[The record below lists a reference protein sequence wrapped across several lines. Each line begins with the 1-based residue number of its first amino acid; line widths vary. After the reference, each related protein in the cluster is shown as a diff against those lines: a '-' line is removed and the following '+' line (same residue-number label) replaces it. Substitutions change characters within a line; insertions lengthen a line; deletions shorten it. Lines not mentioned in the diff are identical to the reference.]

1 MKKITVLLLS
11 LLMTVFVG
19 TKVFAEQGYITVN
32 ASSQTELAPNI
43 ISFDIEIVTTAKDSM
58 QKAVAENKTKSEK
71 VYNALKKFTDNNKE
85 DSLKTST
92 YNATPVY
99 RYNNNKK
106 VLDYYQVTNTVKVNT
121 KQVSEAGKMIDN
133 AISNGATSVNNV
145 SYNISAY
152 ENETNK
158 LLADATKKARAQAD
172 SIAKALG
179 TEISG
184 VKSVSVSTSIAGQTN
199 SPRLYL
205 AKANGTTETTDSSTN
220 LEVGKMTLNA
230 RVNINFYIK

>member
-19 TKVFAEQGYITVN
+19 TKVFAEQGYITVS
-32 ASSQTELAPNI
+32 ASSQTELAPNV
-43 ISFDIEIVTTAKDSM
+43 ISFDVEIVTTSKDSM

-71 VYNALKKFTDNNKE
+71 VYNTLKKLTENNKE
-85 DSLKTST
+85 DSIKTST

-99 RYNNNKK
+99 RYNNNKR
-106 VLDYYQVTNTVKVNT
+106 VLEYYQVTNSVKVRT
-121 KQVSEAGKMIDN
+121 TQVSEAGKMIDS
-133 AISNGATSVNNV
+133 AIASGATSVNNV
-145 SYNISAY
+145 SYNVSAY

-179 TEISG
+179 TEVSG
-184 VKSVSVSTSIAGQTN
+184 VKSVSISTSVAGQTN
-199 SPRLYL
+199 TPRLYL
-205 AKANGTTETTDSSTN
+205 AKANGTAETADASTN
-220 LEVGKMTLNA
+220 IEVGTMTLNA

>member
-19 TKVFAEQGYITVN
+19 TKVFAEQGYITVS
-32 ASSQTELAPNI
+32 ASSQTELAPNV
-43 ISFDIEIVTTAKDSM
+43 ISFDVEIVTTSKDSM

-71 VYNALKKFTDNNKE
+71 VYNTLKKLTENNKE
-85 DSLKTST
+85 DSIKTST

-99 RYNNNKK
+99 RYNNNKR
-106 VLDYYQVTNTVKVNT
+106 VLDYYQVTNSVKVRT
-121 KQVSEAGKMIDN
+121 TQVSEAGKMIDS
-133 AISNGATSVNNV
+133 AIASGATSVNNV
-145 SYNISAY
+145 SYNVSAY

-179 TEISG
+179 TEVSG
-184 VKSVSVSTSIAGQTN
+184 VKSVSISTSVAGQTN
-199 SPRLYL
+199 TPRLYL
-205 AKANGTTETTDSSTN
+205 AKANGTAETADTTTN
-220 LEVGKMTLNA
+220 IEVGTMILNA

>member
-32 ASSQTELAPNI
+32 VSSQTELAPNV
-43 ISFDIEIVTTAKDSM
+43 ISFDVEIVTTSKDSM

-71 VYNALKKFTDNNKE
+71 VYNTLKKLTENNKE
-85 DSLKTST
+85 DSIKTST
-92 YNATPVY
+92 YNATPIY
-99 RYNNNKK
+99 RYNNNKR
-106 VLDYYQVTNTVKVNT
+106 VLEYYQVTNSVKVRT
-121 KQVSEAGKMIDN
+121 TQVSEVGKMIDN
-133 AISNGATSVNNV
+133 AIASGATSVNNI
-145 SYNISAY
+145 SYNVSAY

-179 TEISG
+179 TEVSG
-184 VKSVSVSTSIAGQTN
+184 IKSVSFSTSVAGQTN
-199 SPRLYL
+199 TPRLYL
-205 AKANGTTETTDSSTN
+205 AKASGTAETADTSTN
-220 LEVGKMTLNA
+220 IEVGTMTLNA

>member
-19 TKVFAEQGYITVN
+19 TKVFAEQGYITVS
-32 ASSQTELAPNI
+32 ASSQTELAPNV
-43 ISFDIEIVTTAKDSM
+43 ISFDVEIVTTSKDSM

-71 VYNALKKFTDNNKE
+71 VYNTLKKLTENNKE
-85 DSLKTST
+85 DSIKTST

-99 RYNNNKK
+99 RYNNNKR
-106 VLDYYQVTNTVKVNT
+106 VLDYYQVTNSVKVRT
-121 KQVSEAGKMIDN
+121 TQVSEAGKMIDS
-133 AISNGATSVNNV
+133 AIASGATSVNNV
-145 SYNISAY
+145 SYNVSAY

-179 TEISG
+179 TEVSG
-184 VKSVSVSTSIAGQTN
+184 VKSVSISTSVAGQTN
-199 SPRLYL
+199 TPRLYL
-205 AKANGTTETTDSSTN
+205 AKANGTAETADTTTN
-220 LEVGKMTLNA
+220 IEVGTMTLNA